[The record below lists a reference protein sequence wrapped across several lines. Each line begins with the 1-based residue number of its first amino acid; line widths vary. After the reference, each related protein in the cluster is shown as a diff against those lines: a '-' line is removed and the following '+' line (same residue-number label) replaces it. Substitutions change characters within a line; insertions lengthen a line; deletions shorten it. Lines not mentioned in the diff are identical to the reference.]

1 VDTQTAN
8 AAARAWDAQTHPG
21 VKPGIFQ
28 HLRYG
33 FEKLLEGISL
43 VLMVSLV
50 SLVVVAVIYR
60 KAGASLA
67 WYDEVAS
74 ILLAWLTYYA
84 AALAALKR
92 AHIGFGGLVSAAP
105 PQLRL
110 VLVVI
115 AELFVYGFF
124 ILLAWVGY
132 QVLVILAGDTLV
144 SLTWV
149 PTRFT
154 QSVIPVGAV
163 LFIIAQA
170 LSFPEVWR
178 KAGTLST
185 QQAIEEEARKG

>member
-1 VDTQTAN
+1 MDTQTAN

>member
-1 VDTQTAN
+1 MDTQTATT
-8 AAARAWDAQTHPG
+8 AAREWDVSTHPG
-21 VKPGIFQ
+21 SGPGVFQ
-28 HLRYG
+28 HIRYG

-43 VLMVSLV
+43 TLMVSLV
-50 SLVVVAVIYR
+50 TLVVVAVIYR

-74 ILLAWLTYYA
+74 ILLAWITYYA

-105 PQLRL
+105 PKYRL

-124 ILLAWVGY
+124 MLLAWVGY
-132 QVLVILAGDTLV
+132 QVLVILQGDTLV

-149 PTRFT
+149 PTQLT
-154 QSVIPVGAV
+154 QSVIPIGAV

-170 LSFPEVWR
+170 MSFPEVWH
-178 KAGTLST
+178 KARTLST
-185 QQAIEEEARKG
+185 QEAIEEEARKG

>member
-74 ILLAWLTYYA
+74 VLLAWLTYYA

>member
-1 VDTQTAN
+1 VDIQTAK
-8 AAARAWDAQTHPG
+8 AAARAWDTETHPG

-33 FEKLLEGISL
+33 FEKFLEGISL

-50 SLVVVAVIYR
+50 SLVVMAVIYR

-110 VLVVI
+110 VLVVV

-149 PTRFT
+149 PTRLT
-154 QSVIPVGAV
+154 QSVIPVGAI

-178 KAGTLST
+178 KARTLST
-185 QQAIEEEARKG
+185 QEAIKEEARKG

>member
-1 VDTQTAN
+1 MDTQTAN

-149 PTRFT
+149 PTRLT
-154 QSVIPVGAV
+154 QSVIPVGAI

-178 KAGTLST
+178 KARTLST
-185 QQAIEEEARKG
+185 QEAIKEEARKG